1 MNEEQKTMKED
12 ESVCDVKSIL
22 KTIFETQNKA
32 KLPAFQGIFP
42 ETIPFILYSSETIE
56 PFFAYGIAPKSL
68 VSFRTCFFCIDSLTS
83 SCVHLTLLL
92 PSDVEGSYLD
102 TTCMPFRL
110 KKTNSTVIVSLKNFC
125 GIQCVSPK
133 LVNRKIII
141 SSSKC

>member
-1 MNEEQKTMKED
+1 MNEEQKKVKED

-32 KLPAFQGIFP
+32 KLPVFQGVFQ

-56 PFFAYGIAPKSL
+56 PFIAYATSPSSH
-68 VSFRTCFFCIDSLTS
+68 VPFRTCFFCIENLTNTT
-83 SCVHLTLLL
+83 VHLSLLL
-92 PSDVEGSYLD
+92 PSDVEGSYLE

-110 KKTNSTVIVSLKNFC
+110 KKTNSSVIVSLKNFC

-133 LVNRKIII
+133 LVNRKVII
-141 SSSKC
+141 SGGKC